1 MLPRTEIELI
11 DALRK
16 LATEVPVSPSEH
28 SDHQNRCFV
37 LSMHLA
43 KSGDYSGDVPHVVWH
58 FLSDADVRAKSAEYA
73 EMQRAEILGLVTKW
87 AQEIGA

>member
-1 MLPRTEIELI
+1 
-11 DALRK
+11 
-16 LATEVPVSPSEH
+16 
-28 SDHQNRCFV
+28 
-37 LSMHLA
+37 MHLA

-58 FLSDADVRAKSAEYA
+58 FLSDADVRAKSTEYA